1 MLFSDQSGSSRT
13 YLGHHELESLVV
25 INTIIIVII
34 IVTIIIITIIIIY
47 YYWHENGSLQRQQL
61 GATIRVHRHAQHTSE

>member
-25 INTIIIVII
+25 IITIIIVII
-34 IVTIIIITIIIIY
+34 IITIIIITIIIIIIIGMKMGAY
-47 YYWHENGSLQRQQL
+47 RGSS
-61 GATIRVHRHAQHTSE
+61 SEPLSAYIDTFSTHK